1 MNSPDDR
8 SRKIRVQFRKN
19 RGNRPRQVDLT
30 RQDVDDLADLAS
42 DERLSGKGDLTRH
55 RTLVVDGA
63 NSERR
68 EAHDADCLS
77 GRVLWTVGA
86 NHSCV
91 QTDDGRTYDCSVR
104 RVMRTME
111 RESRNLIAAGDRVV
125 FRPADGQT
133 GVIER
138 IEPRHS
144 TLSRGVARSAHIIVA
159 NIDQAAIVASAS
171 DPPLKPAL
179 IDRFLV
185 SCEVGG
191 ARGIVCINKADTI
204 QPAHLQ
210 PLIGQYA
217 RLGCEVILTSAT
229 SGTGIE
235 RLRQLLRGKATVLT
249 GQSGVGKSSLL
260 NAIQPG
266 LGLRTATVSQ
276 DSGKGRHTTRV
287 AELVPLECGGW
298 VVDTPG
304 IRQFQL
310 WAVEAEEVEAY
321 FVEFRPFVAY
331 CKFPNCSHTHET
343 GCAVLS
349 AVSQGL
355 ISALR
360 YESYTRILSGEAEKD
375 DEQ

>member
-1 MNSPDDR
+1 MPDDR

-19 RGNRPRQVDLT
+19 RGHRTRQVDLT
-30 RQDVDDLADLAS
+30 RHDVEDLADLAS
-42 DERLSGKGDLTRH
+42 DERLSGKGELTRH
-55 RTLVVDGA
+55 RTVIVDGA
-63 NSERR
+63 NSTQR
-68 EAHDADCLS
+68 ETDDAECRT

-91 QTDDGRTYDCSVR
+91 QTEDGRTFDCSVR
-104 RVMRTME
+104 RVMRTLE

-144 TLSRGVARSAHIIVA
+144 TLSRGVARSAHIIVS

-191 ARGIVCINKADTI
+191 AKGIVCINKADTI

-229 SGTGIE
+229 TGIGIE
-235 RLRQLLRGKATVLT
+235 RLRGLLRGKATVLT

-266 LGLRTATVSQ
+266 LGLRTATVSH

-310 WAVEAEEVEAY
+310 WAVEAAEVEAY

-375 DEQ
+375 DEP

>member
-1 MNSPDDR
+1 MAEDR

-19 RGNRPRQVDLT
+19 RGNRTRQSDLT
-30 RQDVDDLADLAS
+30 RHDVDDLADLAS
-42 DERLSGKGDLTRH
+42 DERLSGKGELSRN
-55 RTLVVDGA
+55 RTLVVGDT
-63 NSERR
+63 EQRHVVD
-68 EAHDADCLS
+68 ETCLE

-91 QTDDGRTYDCSVR
+91 QTGDGRTFDCSVR

-125 FRPADGQT
+125 FRPGDSAS

-138 IEPRHS
+138 VEPRSS
-144 TLSRGVARSAHIIVA
+144 TLARGVGRSSHIIVA
-159 NIDQAAIVASAS
+159 NVDQAVIVASAS

-185 SCEVGG
+185 SCGVGG
-191 ARGIVCINKADTI
+191 IRGIVCINKADTI
-204 QPAHLQ
+204 RSVHLQ

-217 RLGCEVILTSAT
+217 RLGYEVILTSA
-229 SGTGIE
+229 SRGDGVD
-235 RLRQLLRGKATVLT
+235 RLRQLLQGRETVFT

-260 NAIQPG
+260 NALQPN
-266 LGLRTATVSQ
+266 LGLRTGTVSEE
-276 DSGKGRHTTRV
+276 SRKGRHTTRV
-287 AELVPLECGGW
+287 AELIPLESGGW

-304 IRQFQL
+304 VRKFQL
-310 WAVEAEEVEAY
+310 WDVVAEQVEGY
-321 FVEFRPFVAY
+321 FREFQPFVAY
-331 CKFPNCSHTHET
+331 CKFPNCSHTHEH

-355 ISALR
+355 ISPLR
-360 YESYTRILSGEAEKD
+360 YESYTRILSGEIER
-375 DEQ
+375 DEESN

>member
-1 MNSPDDR
+1 MR
-8 SRKIRVQFRKN
+8 S
-19 RGNRPRQVDLT
+19 D
-30 RQDVDDLADLAS
+30 S
-42 DERLSGKGDLTRH
+42 DQRDHRH
-55 RTLVVDGA
+55 RH
-63 NSERR
+63 R
-68 EAHDADCLS
+68 
-77 GRVLWTVGA
+77 
-86 NHSCV
+86 
-91 QTDDGRTYDCSVR
+91 
-104 RVMRTME
+104 
-111 RESRNLIAAGDRVV
+111 AA
-125 FRPADGQT
+125 AW
-133 GVIER
+133 
-138 IEPRHS
+138 
-144 TLSRGVARSAHIIVA
+144 SAA
-159 NIDQAAIVASAS
+159 
-171 DPPLKPAL
+171 
-179 IDRFLV
+179 
-185 SCEVGG
+185 
-191 ARGIVCINKADTI
+191 
-204 QPAHLQ
+204 
-210 PLIGQYA
+210 
-217 RLGCEVILTSAT
+217 
-229 SGTGIE
+229 
-235 RLRQLLRGKATVLT
+235 GKATVLT

-266 LGLRTATVSQ
+266 LGLRTATVSH

>member
-1 MNSPDDR
+1 MPDDR

-19 RGNRPRQVDLT
+19 RGHRTRQVDLT
-30 RQDVDDLADLAS
+30 RHDVEDLADLAT
-42 DERLSGKGDLTRH
+42 DERLSGKGELTRH
-55 RTLVVDGA
+55 RTLIVDGA
-63 NSERR
+63 DSTRR
-68 EAHDADCLS
+68 ETQDAECLS

-91 QTDDGRTYDCSVR
+91 QTEDGRTFDCSVR
-104 RVMRTME
+104 RVMRTLE

-125 FRPADGQT
+125 FRPGDGQT

-144 TLSRGVARSAHIIVA
+144 TLSRGVARSAHIIVS

-191 ARGIVCINKADTI
+191 AKGIVCINKADTI

-229 SGTGIE
+229 TGIGIE
-235 RLRQLLRGKATVLT
+235 RLRGLLRGKATVLT

-266 LGLRTATVSQ
+266 LGLRTATVSH

>member
-1 MNSPDDR
+1 MPEDR

-19 RGNRPRQVDLT
+19 RGHRTRQVDLT
-30 RQDVDDLADLAS
+30 RHDAEDLADLAS

-55 RTLVVDGA
+55 RTLVVGGEQSARDVVD
-63 NSERR
+63 S
-68 EAHDADCLS
+68 DCLT
-77 GRVLWTVGA
+77 GRVLWSVGA

-91 QTDDGRTYDCSVR
+91 QIEDGRTFDCSVR
-104 RVMRTME
+104 RVMRTMQ
-111 RESRNLIAAGDRVV
+111 RDSRNLIAAGDRVV
-125 FRPADGQT
+125 FRPADSQT

-144 TLSRGVARSAHIIVA
+144 TLSRGVARTSHIIVS
-159 NIDQAAIVASAS
+159 NIDQAVIVASAS
-171 DPPLKPAL
+171 DPGLKPAL

-185 SCEVGG
+185 SCEVGN

-204 QPAHLQ
+204 QPDQLQ

-229 SGTGIE
+229 RGTGIE
-235 RLRQLLRGKATVLT
+235 RLRNLLRGQATVLS

-266 LGLRTATVSQ
+266 LGLRTAAVSE

-287 AELVPLECGGW
+287 AELVPLACGGW

-310 WAVEAEEVEAY
+310 WAVEPEDVEAY

-331 CKFPNCSHTHET
+331 CKYPSCSHTHEK

-349 AVSQGL
+349 AVTQGL
-355 ISALR
+355 ISPLR

-375 DEQ
+375 EDA